1 MVKKLAG
8 KNKKMSWKREFAD
21 LVEDS
26 FFYLKENK
34 KYVYASALIFFASS
48 IFGYVYSARLGFFDK
63 LIEEIVKSTRDL
75 DYLEMIWFIF
85 SNNVTS
91 SLSAL
96 FLGAFFG
103 IFPLFN
109 ALFNGSILG
118 YVYSKASSIA
128 GYLVI
133 WQLIPHGIFE
143 LPAIFISL
151 GLGIHL
157 GFSFFASKDKINT
170 FRFRFKESFKVFL
183 VIVVPLL
190 ALAAII
196 ESSLIF
202 FMG

>member
-1 MVKKLAG
+1 VPFTFSYLRN
-8 KNKKMSWKREFAD
+8 NKR
-21 LVEDS
+21 
-26 FFYLKENK
+26 
-34 KYVYASALIFFASS
+34 YVYASALIFFASS
-48 IFGYVYSARLGFFDK
+48 IFGYVYSAKLGFFDK
-63 LIEEIVKSTRDL
+63 LIEEIVKSTKDL

-96 FLGAFFG
+96 FLGVFFG

-118 YVYSKASSIA
+118 YVYSKATSVA

-133 WQLIPHGIFE
+133 WRLLPHGIFE

-157 GFSFFASKDKINT
+157 GFSFFGANKIKT
-170 FRFRFKESFKVFL
+170 FKLRFKESFKVFL

>member
-1 MVKKLAG
+1 MVRKLAG
-8 KNKKMSWKREFAD
+8 RNKKMSWKREFAN

-26 FFYLKENK
+26 FSYLRNNK
-34 KYVYASALIFFASS
+34 RYVYASALIFFASS
-48 IFGYVYSARLGFFDK
+48 IFGYVYSAKLGFFDK
-63 LIEEIVKSTRDL
+63 LIEEIVKSTKDL

-96 FLGAFFG
+96 FLGVFFG

-118 YVYSKASSIA
+118 YVYSKATSVA

-133 WQLIPHGIFE
+133 WRLLPHGIFE

-157 GFSFFASKDKINT
+157 GFSFFGANKIKT
-170 FRFRFKESFKVFL
+170 FKLRFKESFKVFL

>member
-1 MVKKLAG
+1 MAVK
-8 KNKKMSWKREFAD
+8 KKMSWKREFAD

-26 FFYLKENK
+26 WSYLGKHR
-34 KYVYASALIFFASS
+34 KYVYASALVFFASA
-48 IFGYVYSARLGFFDK
+48 IFGYVYSAQLGFFDK
-63 LIEEIVKSTRDL
+63 FLEEIVRSMQDL
-75 DYLEMIWFIF
+75 DYLELIWFIF

-118 YVYSKASSIA
+118 YVYSKASSIV

-133 WQLIPHGIFE
+133 WRLLPHGVFE

-151 GLGIHL
+151 GLGIHI
-157 GFSFFASKDKINT
+157 GASFFGVDKLKT
-170 FRFRFKESFKVFL
+170 FKFRFKESLKVFL